1 MIVGLLMRADGGQ
14 RGEGKALAQLWSNL
28 SKGRM
33 CSLLRL
39 ACDRTAGDKTVA
51 HAEIAFEINNRPR
64 RCETRCHD
72 VVSRV
77 LSCFDPDPRLRLS
90 TRLAC
95 RKSPYHRYR

>member
-1 MIVGLLMRADGGQ
+1 MVVGLLMRADGGQ

-39 ACDRTAGDKTVA
+39 AVRPDRGQGDKTVA

-64 RCETRCHD
+64 RCETRCH
-72 VVSRV
+72 VTSCLASSHV
-77 LSCFDPDPRLRLS
+77 LILILDSIFPRTLEN
-90 TRLAC
+90 
-95 RKSPYHRYR
+95 HRYR